1 MGKTFRRGGSER
13 GNYSFGKSIRDKRQ
27 RGQIVQQLKETI
39 MNPKGKKDPK
49 SQSSTMKMV
58 GNDWEDDDDIYV
70 DIEFDDSS
78 EIDYGLEYTQSN

>member
-1 MGKTFRRGGSER
+1 MGLKGVTTLSANLFVTK
-13 GNYSFGKSIRDKRQ
+13 GNVVK
-27 RGQIVQQLKETI
+27 IVQQLKETI
-39 MNPKGKKDPK
+39 MNPKGKKDLK

-78 EIDYGLEYTQSN
+78 EIDYGLEYTQSS